1 MAREATV
8 GRRRRRS
15 GWIIDHYGAN
25 SVRTR
30 CIGVGMNT
38 FDLGDESHL
47 VICLNAAVFVLLDTA
62 LL

>member
-1 MAREATV
+1 
-8 GRRRRRS
+8 
-15 GWIIDHYGAN
+15 
-25 SVRTR
+25 
-30 CIGVGMNT
+30 MNT